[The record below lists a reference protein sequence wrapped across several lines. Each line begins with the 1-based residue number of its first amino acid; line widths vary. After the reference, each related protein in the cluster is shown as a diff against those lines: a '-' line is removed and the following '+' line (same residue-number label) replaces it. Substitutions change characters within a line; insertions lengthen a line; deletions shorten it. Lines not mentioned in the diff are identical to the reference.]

1 MERSSF
7 LIKVLCGVVLPPDPK
22 GAGQGAQSPS
32 MSLSIQGLDS
42 GLTVGPGDLSKSLT
56 LIVVFVNSFDFQV
69 LCCFCF
75 FLSCFLFRAAP
86 LAFARF
92 NAGEFL

>member
-56 LIVVFVNSFDFQV
+56 LIVVFVNSFDFQG
-69 LCCFCF
+69 LFCFCF
-75 FLSCFLFRAAP
+75 FLSFCLFRAAP
-86 LAFARF
+86 AAC
-92 NAGEFL
+92 AGLKAGGV